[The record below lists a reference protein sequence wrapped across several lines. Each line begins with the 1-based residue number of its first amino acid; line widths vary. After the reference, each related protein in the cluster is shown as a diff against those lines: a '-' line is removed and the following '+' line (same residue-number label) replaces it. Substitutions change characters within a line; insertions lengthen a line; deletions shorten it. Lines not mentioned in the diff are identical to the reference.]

1 MAKVSSR
8 AKKVLAI
15 ALAITCASIAVSGVF
30 LRSGY
35 ADDVE
40 RDLAPGSSIGGNL
53 SGAGKKDYYKV
64 EVNSGTKLKIIL
76 DGPSTSGVDFDLYI
90 KKNAKPTT
98 SSYDA
103 RAYTNSADETL
114 TVNNPSGI
122 YYVMVY
128 AYKGSGSYTITATVE
143 GGSQNDEYPSLA
155 PGTPYTGYASAG
167 SKQYFTV
174 DVPRS
179 GTALTVILSGPNN
192 ADFDLYLKGGSA
204 PTTSSYD
211 ARGYTNTAQEKVVLN
226 ANTNPQL
233 VPGKYFVMVHAYS
246 GNGQF
251 TLTAI
256 VEIAGSHESN
266 VTEIQAGGSITETIA
281 QNESRYFKSTV
292 IFVVPGFVK
301 ISLTGPGNA
310 DLDLYVKIDGIPT
323 KADYTYRSTGAG
335 STEIVYCS
343 GGHMYMMV
351 YAYSGGGEFTISVTP
366 GEGVAK
372 VENQTVFAVPAGT
385 TAGGR
390 IGTVNEKVYFQTT
403 IYFFQPGNLTIK
415 LQGPSG
421 TDFDLY
427 VKAGSLPSTTKYDY
441 RSVSSTSTETI
452 QITNAGGT
460 YYILVYSYRGTGA
473 FTLTVTA
480 GN

>member
-1 MAKVSSR
+1 MQRISER
-8 AKKVLAI
+8 AKKILAVLLGI
-15 ALAITCASIAVSGVF
+15 ACVSIAVSAVMF
-30 LRSGY
+30 QNSA

-40 RDLAPGSSIGGNL
+40 RDLVPGSSLSGSL
-53 SGAGKKDYYKV
+53 SGAGKKDYYRV
-64 EVNSGTKLKIIL
+64 EVNSGSKLKIGL
-76 DGPSTSGVDFDLYI
+76 DGPNTSGVDFDLYI
-90 KKNAKPTT
+90 KKGAKPTT

-103 RAYTNSADETL
+103 RAYTSSADETL
-114 TVNNPSGI
+114 SVSNPSGI

-128 AYKGSGSYTITATVE
+128 DYKGLGSYTISATVE
-143 GGSQNDEYPSLA
+143 GSSSGEDVITLTA
-155 PGTPYTGYASAG
+155 GTPYTGSASAG
-167 SKQYFTV
+167 SKQYFSV

-179 GTALTVILSGPNN
+179 GTALTVLLSGPNN
-192 ADFDLYLKGGSA
+192 ADFDLYVKRETK

-233 VPGKYFVMVHAYS
+233 VPGKYYIMVHAYS
-246 GNGQF
+246 GSGQF

-266 VTEIQAGGSITETIA
+266 VTEIQAGGSITDTLA
-281 QNESRYFKSTV
+281 QNETKYFKSTV

-301 ISLTGPGNA
+301 ITLNGPANA
-310 DLDLYVKIDGIPT
+310 DFDLYVKIDGIPT

-335 STEIVYCS
+335 SSEIVYCS
-343 GGHMYMMV
+343 GGNMYMMV
-351 YAYSGGGEFTISVTP
+351 YAYAGSGEFTLSVIP
-366 GEGVAK
+366 GDGVAK
-372 VENQTVFAVPAGT
+372 IENQTVFTVPAGNT
-385 TAGGR
+385 VGSR
-390 IGTVNEKVYFQTT
+390 IDAVNQKVYFQTS

-415 LQGPSG
+415 LNGPSNA
-421 TDFDLY
+421 DFDLY

-452 QITNAGGT
+452 KITNAGGT